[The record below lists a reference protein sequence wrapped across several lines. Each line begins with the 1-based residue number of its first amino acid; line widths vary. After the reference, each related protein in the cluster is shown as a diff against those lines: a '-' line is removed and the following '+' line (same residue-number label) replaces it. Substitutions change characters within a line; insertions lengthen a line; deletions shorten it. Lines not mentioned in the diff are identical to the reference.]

1 MITVV
6 QHEPDEGPGTLGP
19 LLGEHLLVETFAG
32 VTVPRTCDALVVLG
46 GGMSA
51 QDVPDE
57 VRLVRRCLD
66 EGKPVLG
73 ICLGSQVLALAAG
86 GTVARAPRKEI
97 GFYRV
102 RLSDERDALFDGA
115 PRDFVAFHWHGDAFT
130 LPPGAAPLAS
140 STLTPLQAFRYGPN
154 AWGVQFHLEIDLPV
168 LQAMIAS
175 GGPELESVGVKPDLL
190 LLQAQRELQRIRSI
204 ATGVFS
210 RWMALAHT

>member
-19 LLGEHLLVETFAG
+19 LLGEHRLVKPG
-32 VTVPRTCDALVVLG
+32 DRVPERADALVVLG

-51 QDVPDE
+51 QDVPGE

-102 RLSDERDALFDGA
+102 RLFGNDPLFRGA
-115 PRDFVAFHWHGDAFT
+115 PDDFVAFHWHGDAFT
-130 LPPGAAPLAS
+130 LPKGAVPLAS
-140 STLTPLQAFRYGPN
+140 STLTPLQAFRYGSN

-175 GGPELESVGVKPDLL
+175 GGPELKSVGVEPDLL
-190 LLQAQRELQRIRSI
+190 LLQAQRELPRIKPI
-204 ATGVFS
+204 ATEVFS
-210 RWMALAHT
+210 RWITLAHT